1 MQKIREYF
9 RTRMAARLWLAL
21 VGTVLCVTLCI
32 LLLAAVLFNGF
43 MMGNAAGAGAQLSV
57 QSREEYRRCSAIAE
71 GTEFLE
77 LALHPQFQKA
87 FIRQL
92 DF

>member
-43 MMGNAAGAGAQLSV
+43 MMGNAAGAGQYWIV
-57 QSREEYRRCSAIAE
+57 GN
-71 GTEFLE
+71 GTNAYGNGGSTGSSTLNGTNYTITWDLE
-77 LALHPQFQKA
+77 W
-87 FIRQL
+87 
-92 DF
+92 